1 MQSEHAL
8 ACSRASR
15 VRARRPKMPMM
26 RPTRSITGRPS
37 AALRLRSCS
46 GRSVSLTN
54 TAHGVAS
61 LAVPCLPLP
70 PPPPPPL
77 VAPPM
82 PSLAKPQLALLLIAP
97 LTALPRLPS
106 ALSLPLASVTP
117 SPPAAAVLPAACG
130 ASAAAMRS
138 RNSCI
143 APVPKNAGLPD
154 RDTRLWPTVAT
165 PIGPPHGVGMLLAP
179 EWGDTL
185 IEEETLSQQLIRARF
200 QADRGLMVTV
210 IGLMVTV
217 IGLMVTVI
225 GVYAPTEGTGT
236 GQQQRPEV
244 VDLYAQITDWVIR
257 ASRRRYLFTVAGDF
271 NTAVGRGS
279 YSTYPCCGRDLP
291 FGEPGAPSP
300 SGRILLETATARLA
314 NTCFKHPVHHQ
325 YT

>member
-1 MQSEHAL
+1 
-8 ACSRASR
+8 
-15 VRARRPKMPMM
+15 MM

-165 PIGPPHGVGMLLAP
+165 PIGPPSLKASARRIASAASVRWRGCTINSGREPPASACHAASDECGSAAP
-179 EWGDTL
+179 C
-185 IEEETLSQQLIRARF
+185 
-200 QADRGLMVTV
+200 
-210 IGLMVTV
+210 
-217 IGLMVTVI
+217 
-225 GVYAPTEGTGT
+225 
-236 GQQQRPEV
+236 
-244 VDLYAQITDWVIR
+244 
-257 ASRRRYLFTVAGDF
+257 SRRMPTTSQERERT
-271 NTAVGRGS
+271 
-279 YSTYPCCGRDLP
+279 
-291 FGEPGAPSP
+291 GA
-300 SGRILLETATARLA
+300 AAR
-314 NTCFKHPVHHQ
+314 C
-325 YT
+325 